1 MRKNVLIFCWPV
13 GCLSMGE
20 EERGEY
26 ERERE
31 YEKESMR
38 DRESKRER
46 VRESFRMCLS
56 ESTVCVRKNGS
67 TDEEGGKTHTY

>member
-31 YEKESMR
+31 G
-38 DRESKRER
+38 

-56 ESTVCVRKNGS
+56 ESTVCVRKNGA

>member
-46 VRESFRMCLS
+46 VRER
-56 ESTVCVRKNGS
+56 ER
-67 TDEEGGKTHTY
+67 E

>member
-26 ERERE
+26 ERESMRE

-46 VRESFRMCLS
+46 VRER
-56 ESTVCVRKNGS
+56 ER
-67 TDEEGGKTHTY
+67 E

>member
-1 MRKNVLIFCWPV
+1 M
-13 GCLSMGE
+13 
-20 EERGEY
+20 
-26 ERERE
+26 RE

-46 VRESFRMCLS
+46 VREREGVRESFRMCLS
-56 ESTVCVRKNGS
+56 ESTVCVRKNGA